1 MNTIIFMQETK
12 ENNHIQFTEVARLS
26 KILMP
31 RIKERIILKGKKF
44 SVVGVVYDYDN
55 LSVTVVLR
63 SF

>member
-1 MNTIIFMQETK
+1 MNTIIFIQETR
-12 ENNHIQFTEVARLS
+12 ENGHPQFTEIMRLS
-26 KILMP
+26 KILLP

-63 SF
+63 SL

>member
-1 MNTIIFMQETK
+1 MNTIIFIQEIK
-12 ENNHIQFTEVARLS
+12 ENNHIKFTEVMRLS
-26 KILMP
+26 KTLIP

-63 SF
+63 SL